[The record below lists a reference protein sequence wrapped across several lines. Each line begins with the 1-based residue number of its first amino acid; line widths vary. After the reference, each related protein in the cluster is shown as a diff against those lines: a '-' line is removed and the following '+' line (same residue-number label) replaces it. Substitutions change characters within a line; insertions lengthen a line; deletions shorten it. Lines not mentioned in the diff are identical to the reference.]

1 MISLS
6 KGQKV
11 DLTKGNAG
19 LRHLLIGLGWQ
30 SQGNN
35 FDLDTAAFLLGAN
48 GKAAGDDDFIFYG
61 NLRHGSG
68 CVEHKGD
75 NLTGNVGGDAEQIL
89 VDLGRVP
96 GNIEKIAFTAT
107 IYDAE
112 GRRQNF
118 GMVKNAYIR
127 VVNADTQQEMLR
139 YDMGN
144 QFSIETA
151 VVVAEIYRYKGEW
164 KFNAIGSGYQG
175 GLAALCGSFGI
186 DVSEGDNSAASNA
199 PPAREQPIPPVP
211 PAREQ
216 PAPPK
221 KVELRKGQKVNL
233 TKKSGTN
240 LGKISINL
248 NWSQPEKK
256 DSGFFGSIFGNNNGI
271 DLDLA
276 CLFEMKDGSKGVV
289 QALGNCFG
297 SFQSFP
303 YIELDGDDRTGNSA
317 AGENMR
323 INGSKISEIKR
334 ILIFTFIYEGAA
346 NWSEAKGVVT
356 VKCSG
361 SPDIIV
367 RMDEYGSNKCACAI
381 AMLENQGDTFSV
393 EKIVRFF
400 NGHEDIDRAFGW
412 GLRWV
417 EGSKD

>member
-11 DLTKGNAG
+11 DLTKGHAG
-19 LRHLLIGLGWQ
+19 IKHLLIGLGWQ
-30 SQGNN
+30 NQGSN
-35 FDLDTAAFLLGAN
+35 FDLDTAAFLLEPN
-48 GKAAGDDDFIFYG
+48 GKAAGDNDFIFYG
-61 NLRHGSG
+61 NLRHVSG

-75 NLTGNVGGDAEQIL
+75 NLTGNSGGDAEQIM

-96 GNIEKIAFTAT
+96 ENIEKIAFTAT

-112 GRRQNF
+112 GRKQNF

-139 YDMGN
+139 YDLGN

-186 DVSEGDNSAASNA
+186 DVSENDQSS
-199 PPAREQPIPPVP
+199 QPVP
-211 PAREQ
+211 PPPPREQ
-216 PAPPK
+216 PASPNPPK

-233 TKKSGTN
+233 TKKAGIS

-248 NWSQPEKK
+248 NWSQPERK
-256 DSGFFGSIFGNNNGI
+256 DTGFFGSIFGNNKGI

-297 SFQSFP
+297 SFQNYP
-303 YIELDGDDRTGNSA
+303 YIELDGDDRTGNSTE
-317 AGENMR
+317 GENMR
-323 INGSKISEIKR
+323 INGSKISAIKR

-367 RMDEYGSNKCACAI
+367 RMDEYGSNKGACAI

-400 NGHEDIDRAFGW
+400 NGHEEIDRAFGW

>member
-1 MISLS
+1 MVSLS

-19 LRHLLIGLGWQ
+19 IRQLLIGLGWQ
-30 SQGNN
+30 SQGDN
-35 FDLDTAAFLLGAN
+35 FDLDTAAFLLGVN
-48 GKAAGDDDFIFYG
+48 GKVSGDDDFIFYG
-61 NLRHGSG
+61 NLRHFSG

-75 NLTGNVGGDAEQIL
+75 NLVGNSGGDAEQIM
-89 VDLGRVP
+89 VDLGKVP
-96 GNIEKIAFTAT
+96 GNIERIAFTAT

-118 GMVKNAYIR
+118 GMVRNAYIR
-127 VVNADTQQEMLR
+127 VVNADTQRELLR
-139 YDMGN
+139 YDLGN
-144 QFSIETA
+144 QFSVETA
-151 VVVAEIYRYKGEW
+151 VVVGEIYRHKGEW

-175 GLAALCGSFGI
+175 GLAALCKSFGI
-186 DVSEGDNSAASNA
+186 DVSEDGHAASQA
-199 PPAREQPIPPVP
+199 ASQVGGHTVPPVP
-211 PAREQ
+211 PDS
-216 PAPPK
+216 PK

-233 TKKSGTN
+233 AKKAGIS
-240 LGKISINL
+240 LGKISVNL

-256 DSGFFGSIFGNNNGI
+256 NTGFFDSIFGNNNGI

-297 SFQSFP
+297 SFQQYP

-317 AGENMR
+317 EGENMR

-367 RMDEYGSNKCACAI
+367 RMDEYGSNKGACAV

-400 NGHEDIDRAFGW
+400 NGHKEIDQAFGW

-417 EGSKD
+417 AGSKD

>member
-1 MISLS
+1 MQMISLS

-11 DLTKGNAG
+11 DLTKGNSG
-19 LRHLLIGLGWQ
+19 INRLLIGLGWK
-30 SQGNN
+30 SRGND
-35 FDLDTAAFLLGAN
+35 FDLDTAAFLLGGN
-48 GKAAGDDDFIFYG
+48 GKASGDSDFIFYG
-61 NLRHGSG
+61 NLRHTSG

-75 NLTGNVGGDAEQIL
+75 NLTGNSGGDAEQIL
-89 VDLGRVP
+89 VDLSRVP
-96 GNIEKIAFTAT
+96 GNIEKIDFTAT

-118 GMVKNAYIR
+118 GMVQDAYIR
-127 VVNADTQQEMLR
+127 VVNADNQQELLR
-139 YDMGN
+139 YDLGN

-175 GLAALCGSFGI
+175 GLAALCKSFGI
-186 DVSEGDNSAASNA
+186 DVSEDDHSAIQSSTSVREPVA
-199 PPAREQPIPPVP
+199 PPSKPGPPS
-211 PAREQ
+211 
-216 PAPPK
+216 

-233 TKKSGTN
+233 TKRAGIN

-248 NWSQPEKK
+248 NWSQPANK
-256 DSGFFGSIFGNNNGI
+256 DSGFFGSLFGTNKGI

-276 CLFEMKDGSKGVV
+276 CLFEMKDGSKGCV
-289 QALGNCFG
+289 QALGEQFG
-297 SFQSFP
+297 SFNSFP

-317 AGENMR
+317 NGENMR

-346 NWSEAKGVVT
+346 NWKEANGVVT

-367 RMDEYGSNKCACAI
+367 RMDEYGSDKGACAI

-400 NGHEDIDRAFGW
+400 NGHKEIDQAFGW

-417 EGSKD
+417 AGSKD

>member
-11 DLTKGNAG
+11 DLTKGNVG
-19 LRHLLIGLGWQ
+19 INRLLIGLGWQ
-30 SQGNN
+30 SQGTD
-35 FDLDTAAFLLGAN
+35 FDLDTAAFLLGAD
-48 GKAAGDDDFIFYG
+48 GKAAGDSDFIFYG

-75 NLTGNVGGDAEQIL
+75 NLIGSSGGDAEQI
-89 VDLGRVP
+89 VVELGKVP
-96 GNIEKIAFTAT
+96 GNIERIAFTAT
-107 IYDAE
+107 IYDAA
-112 GRRQNF
+112 GRKQNF
-118 GMVKNAYIR
+118 GMVKDAYIR
-127 VVNADTQQEMLR
+127 VVNADTQQEILR
-139 YDMGN
+139 FDLGN
-144 QFSIETA
+144 QFSVETA

-186 DVSEGDNSAASNA
+186 EVSEDDHGPGRSA
-199 PPAREQPIPPVP
+199 PPAVENKP
-211 PAREQ
+211 PAE
-216 PAPPK
+216 PPK
-221 KVELRKGQKVNL
+221 KVELRKGQKVSL
-233 TKKSGTN
+233 TKKAGVS

-256 DSGFFGSIFGNNNGI
+256 KTGFLGSIFGNKGGI

-276 CLFEMKDGSKGVV
+276 CLYEMKDGRKGVV
-289 QALGNCFG
+289 QALGNSFG

-303 YIELDGDDRTGNSA
+303 YIELDSDDRTGMSN
-317 AGENMR
+317 AGETMR
-323 INGSKISEIKR
+323 VNGGKVSEIKR

-346 NWSEAKGVVT
+346 NWAEARGVVT

-367 RMDEYGSNKCACAI
+367 RMDEYGSSKGACAI

-400 NGHEDIDRAFGW
+400 SGHREIDKAFGW

>member
-1 MISLS
+1 MLNLT

-11 DLTKGNAG
+11 DLTKGQPG

-30 SQGNN
+30 SDARTA
-35 FDLDTAAFLLGAN
+35 FDLDTAAFLLGGN
-48 GKAAGDDDFIFYG
+48 GKVSGDNDFIFYG
-61 NLRHGSG
+61 NLRHSSGS
-68 CVEHKGD
+68 VEHKGD
-75 NLTGNVGGDAEQIL
+75 NLTGNAGGDAEQMVI
-89 VDLGRVP
+89 DLGLVP
-96 GNIEKIAFTAT
+96 NIVEKIAFTAT

-112 GRRQNF
+112 GRHQNF
-118 GMVKNAYIR
+118 GMVRNAYIR
-127 VVNADTQQEMLR
+127 VLNADNQQEILR
-139 YDMGN
+139 YDLGQ
-144 QFSIETA
+144 QFSLETA
-151 VVVAEIYRYKGEW
+151 IVVGEIYRYKGEW
-164 KFNAIGSGYQG
+164 KFTAIGSGYQG
-175 GLAALCGSFGI
+175 GLSALCKSFGI
-186 DVSEGDNSAASNA
+186 DVSEDDSSSGQATPQRVENA
-199 PPAREQPIPPVP
+199 PGSPPVP
-211 PAREQ
+211 PPQ
-216 PAPPK
+216 PH

-233 TKKSGTN
+233 VKKSGVN

-248 NWSQPEKK
+248 NWSQPPKQDK
-256 DSGFFGSIFGNNNGI
+256 GFLGSLFGNNNGI

-297 SFQSFP
+297 SFQNFP

-317 AGENMR
+317 GGENMR
-323 INGSKISEIKR
+323 INGSMISKIKR

-346 NWSEAKGVVT
+346 NWAEAKGVVT

-381 AMLENQGDTFSV
+381 ALLENQGDTFSV

-400 NGHEDIDRAFGW
+400 NGHEEIDRAFGW

>member
-1 MISLS
+1 MLNLT

-11 DLTKGNAG
+11 DLTKGQPG
-19 LRHLLIGLGWQ
+19 LSHLLIGLGWQ
-30 SQGNN
+30 SDVRTA
-35 FDLDTAAFLLGAN
+35 FDLDTAAFLLGGN
-48 GKAAGDDDFIFYG
+48 GKVSGDNDFIFYG
-61 NLRHGSG
+61 NLRHSSGS
-68 CVEHKGD
+68 VEHKGD
-75 NLTGNVGGDAEQIL
+75 NLIGNTGGDAEQMVI
-89 VDLGRVP
+89 DLGRVP
-96 GNIEKIAFTAT
+96 NTVEKIAFTAT

-112 GRRQNF
+112 GRHQNF
-118 GMVKNAYIR
+118 GMVRNAYIR
-127 VVNADTQQEMLR
+127 VLNADNQQEILR
-139 YDMGN
+139 YDLGQ
-144 QFSIETA
+144 QFSQETA
-151 VVVAEIYRYKGEW
+151 IVVGEIYRYKGEW
-164 KFNAIGSGYQG
+164 KFTAIGSGYHG
-175 GLAALCGSFGI
+175 GLSALCKSFGI
-186 DVSEGDNSAASNA
+186 DVSEDDSSAGQATPPRVENKPSN
-199 PPAREQPIPPVP
+199 P
-211 PAREQ
+211 
-216 PAPPK
+216 PAPPSQPH

-233 TKKSGTN
+233 VKKSGVN
-240 LGKISINL
+240 LGKISVNL
-248 NWSQPEKK
+248 NWSQPPKQDK
-256 DSGFFGSIFGNNNGI
+256 GFFGSLFGNNNGI

-297 SFQSFP
+297 SFQNFP

-317 AGENMR
+317 GGENMR
-323 INGSKISEIKR
+323 INGSRISEIKR

-346 NWSEAKGVVT
+346 NWAEAKGVVT

>member
-11 DLTKGNAG
+11 DLTKGNAAVK
-19 LRHLLIGLGWQ
+19 HLLIGLGWQ
-30 SQGNN
+30 SRGND

-48 GKAAGDDDFIFYG
+48 GKVAGDNEFIFYG
-61 NLRHGSG
+61 NLRHPSG

-75 NLTGNVGGDAEQIL
+75 NLTGNSGGDAEQIL
-89 VDLGRVP
+89 VNLDKVP
-96 GNIEKIAFTAT
+96 QSIEKIDFTAT

-112 GRRQNF
+112 KRRQNF
-118 GMVKNAYIR
+118 GMVQNAYIR

-139 YDMGN
+139 FDLGS
-144 QFSIETA
+144 QFSVETA
-151 VVVAEIYRYKGEW
+151 VVVGEIYRYKGEW

-175 GLAALCGSFGI
+175 GLAALCNSFGI
-186 DVSEGDNSAASNA
+186 EVSDAA
-199 PPAREQPIPPVP
+199 PANNPPVVP
-211 PAREQ
+211 PTP

-221 KVELRKGQKVNL
+221 RVELRKGQKVSL
-233 TKKSGTN
+233 VKKVGVN

-248 NWSQPEKK
+248 NWSQPSRQNK
-256 DSGFFGSIFGNNNGI
+256 GFFDSIFGGNDGI

-276 CLFEMKDGSKGVV
+276 CLYEMKDGRKGVV

-297 SFQSFP
+297 SFNDFP

-323 INGSKISEIKR
+323 INGSKVSEFKR

-346 NWSEAKGVVT
+346 NWREAKGVVT

-367 RMDEYGSNKCACAI
+367 RMDEYGSDKIACAI
-381 AMLENQGDTFSV
+381 ALLENQGNETFSV

-400 NGHEDIDRAFGW
+400 NGHDAIDHAFGW

-417 EGSKD
+417 DGSKD

>member
-11 DLTKGNAG
+11 DLTKGHAG
-19 LRHLLIGLGWQ
+19 IKHLLIGLGWQ
-30 SQGNN
+30 SQGSN
-35 FDLDTAAFLLGAN
+35 FDLDTAAFLLGPN
-48 GKAAGDDDFIFYG
+48 GKAAGDNDFIFYG
-61 NLRHGSG
+61 NLRHVSG

-75 NLTGNVGGDAEQIL
+75 NLTGNSGGDAEQIM

-96 GNIEKIAFTAT
+96 ENIEKIAFTAT

-112 GRRQNF
+112 GRKQNF

-139 YDMGN
+139 YDLGN

-186 DVSEGDNSAASNA
+186 DVSENDQSS
-199 PPAREQPIPPVP
+199 QPVP
-211 PAREQ
+211 PPPPREQ
-216 PAPPK
+216 PASLNPPK

-233 TKKSGTN
+233 TKKAGIS

-248 NWSQPEKK
+248 NWSQPERK
-256 DSGFFGSIFGNNNGI
+256 DTGFFGSIFGNNKGI

-276 CLFEMKDGSKGVV
+276 CLFEMKDGSKGCV
-289 QALGNCFG
+289 QALGEQFG
-297 SFQSFP
+297 SFDGVP

-317 AGENMR
+317 NGENMR
-323 INGSKISEIKR
+323 INGSKISKIKR

-346 NWSEAKGVVT
+346 NWKEAKGVVT

-361 SPDIIV
+361 NPDIIV
-367 RMDEYGSNKCACAI
+367 RMDEYGSDKGACAI
-381 AMLENQGDTFSV
+381 ALLENQGDTFSV

-400 NGHEDIDRAFGW
+400 DGHREIDQAFGW

-417 EGSKD
+417 AGSKD